1 MVKNKHKPMP
11 RGRQDSEYCSKLGW
25 ILSDKS
31 LVILFNA
38 CRTTI
43 WRWTRTDKFPKPVK
57 LGGATRWRLS
67 DIETWEQKQ

>member
-1 MVKNKHKPMP
+1 M
-11 RGRQDSEYCSKLGW
+11 QY
-25 ILSDKS
+25 LSDKN
-31 LVILFNA
+31 LAIRYDV

-43 WRWTRTDKFPKPVK
+43 WRWTRTGKFPKPVK